1 MRIMFL
7 ILLMSSLCFGD
18 KQWDEVLEYTASFGG
33 VNIANASLSSKRY
46 INSDNKNILKIQ
58 FIAKSKP
65 SLKFIFPI
73 NDKIII
79 DVDLNTWEPIRVQKK
94 LRQGKYT
101 QNSLASFR
109 NDEKMFI
116 YKKDTIY
123 YNDKVVNPYS
133 LIYYFRTKNLNYA
146 ENHELQIV
154 DNKKIM
160 PLQFFVDN
168 LEKIKTSYG
177 SYFANKI
184 WPQKM
189 DGSSF
194 KNAGKITMWISEK
207 EKLPLLINLKMKFG
221 SLNLELSKT
230 N

>member
-1 MRIMFL
+1 MKIMFL
-7 ILLMSSLCFGD
+7 ISFISSLCFGD

-33 VNIANASLSSKRY
+33 INVADASLSSKRY
-46 INSDNKNILKIQ
+46 INSENKNILKIQ
-58 FIAKSKP
+58 FVAKSKP
-65 SLKFIFPI
+65 SLEFIFPI

-79 DVDLNTWEPIRVQKK
+79 DVDLNTWEPIKVQKK
-94 LRQGKYT
+94 LRQGKYI

-109 NDEKMFI
+109 TDEKMFI
-116 YKKDTIY
+116 YKSDTIY
-123 YNDKVVNPYS
+123 YNNKVVNPYS
-133 LIYYFRTKNLNYA
+133 LIYYFRIKDLGSE

-154 DNKKIM
+154 DNKKII
-160 PLQFFVDN
+160 PLKFFVDN
-168 LEKIKTSYG
+168 REKIKTSLG

-207 EKLPLLINLKMKFG
+207 ERLPLLINLKMKFG
-221 SLNLELSKT
+221 SLNLELSKIS
-230 N
+230 

>member
-1 MRIMFL
+1 MKIIFL
-7 ILLMSSLCFGD
+7 ILFITSLCFGD

-33 VNIANASLSSKRY
+33 VDVANASLSSKRY
-46 INSDNKNILKIQ
+46 INSENKNILKIQ
-58 FIAKSKP
+58 FVARSKP
-65 SLKFIFPI
+65 ALKFIFPI

-94 LRQGKYT
+94 LKQGKYT

-116 YKKDTIY
+116 YKRDTIY

-133 LIYYFRTKNLNYA
+133 LIYYFRTKNLDSSK
-146 ENHELQIV
+146 NHELQIV
-154 DNKKIM
+154 DNKKII
-160 PLQFFVDN
+160 PLKFFVDSR
-168 LEKIKTSYG
+168 EKIKTSLG

-184 WPQKM
+184 WPQKI
-189 DGSSF
+189 DGNSF

-221 SLNLELSKT
+221 SLNLELSK